1 MKTAEALSQLLDA
14 AGVREIFG
22 NPGTTELPFLEHVAQ
37 RYYLTLHDAISVGA
51 ADGLAQVRR
60 SVAVANLHAA
70 PGLGNSIAFLET
82 ARRNRSPVVVTVGQ
96 QDLRH
101 LDQHP
106 LLAGDFLTMV
116 AGIVKYA
123 HEIRRPGEVTEAV
136 RRAVRSALEPPMG
149 PVLLSLPMDVM
160 ESETE
165 AGGPATP
172 PELPSAATSP
182 IEGVGAAAERIRSA
196 SSPVIVVG
204 YEVDVYDAFAEVSA
218 LAGRLRAPVYAEPI
232 CSRAPV
238 TADLPYFLGDLL
250 PQSAMIDSVLG
261 GHDLVLLIG
270 ADLTLY
276 PYSAAP
282 LVPGDRIL
290 YLGSDPSVPAKLRC
304 AHVLGPLRA
313 LLAEL
318 TPKVP
323 SSDRSFRRPPDF
335 GRANRVARAAPRLG
349 GEFVVDAVRR
359 TFRGFTVVD
368 ESVSLI
374 PTLKSFGFYEGRDSY
389 FSSRS
394 QQLGWALAA
403 AIGISLERPK
413 TVVVVGD
420 GALEYSVQALWTL
433 ARYRLPVKVVVVNNG
448 GYNILKSYSKANHPG
463 LTNVE
468 YLSVPG
474 IDVEALATAYGL
486 EARTVDRS
494 EHLDRALTELRDE
507 SGPALLNVEMDRT
520 VPDLFS

>member
-1 MKTAEALSQLLDA
+1 MKAAEALSQLL
-14 AGVREIFG
+14 AGQGVHEMFG

-37 RYYLTLHDAISVGA
+37 RYYLTLHDAIAVGA

-60 SVAVANLHAA
+60 SVAVANVHAA
-70 PGLGNSIAFLET
+70 PGLGNSIGFIDS

-101 LDQHP
+101 LDLHP
-106 LLAGDFLTMV
+106 LLAGDFVSMV
-116 AGIVKYA
+116 DGIVKFS
-123 HEIRRPGEVTEAV
+123 HEVRHPGELAEAV
-136 RRAVRSALEPPMG
+136 RRAVRHALEPPMG
-149 PVLLSLPMDVM
+149 PVLLSLPMNVM
-160 ESETE
+160 EADADGIVSEPSPLT
-165 AGGPATP
+165 A
-172 PELPSAATSP
+172 PSA
-182 IEGVGAAAERIRSA
+182 EGVREIADRIRAASA
-196 SSPVIVVG
+196 PAVVVG
-204 YEVDVYDAFAEVSA
+204 YEVDLYDAFSEVAE
-218 LAGRLRAPVYAEPI
+218 LARRLGAPVYAEPI

-238 TADLPYFLGDLL
+238 TSDLPYFVGDLL
-250 PQSAMIDSVLG
+250 PQSAMIGSVLG
-261 GHDLVLLIG
+261 VHDLVVLVG

-282 LVPGDRIL
+282 LVSGERIV

-304 AHVLGPLRA
+304 ARALGPLRA
-313 LLAEL
+313 VLTDLLAQ
-318 TPKVP
+318 VP
-323 SSDRSFRRPPDF
+323 PSGRTFRRPPDF
-335 GRANRVARAAPRLG
+335 GRANRVARAASRMG

-359 TFRGFTVVD
+359 AFRGYTVVD

-374 PTLKSFGFYEGRDSY
+374 PTLKSFGFYQGKDSY

-403 AIGISLERPK
+403 SIGISLERPQ

-448 GYNILKSYSKANHPG
+448 GYNILKSYSKANHPR

-474 IDVEALATAYGL
+474 IDVEALATSYGL
-486 EARTVDRS
+486 EARTIDRS
-494 EHLDRALTELRDE
+494 EHLDRALTELGE
-507 SGPALLNVEMDRT
+507 ETGPALLNVEMDRT